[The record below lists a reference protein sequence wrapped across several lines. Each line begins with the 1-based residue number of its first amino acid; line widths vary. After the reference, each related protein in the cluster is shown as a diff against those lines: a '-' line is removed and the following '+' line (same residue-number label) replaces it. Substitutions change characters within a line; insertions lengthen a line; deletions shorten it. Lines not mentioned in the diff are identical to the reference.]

1 MPMLCNSKH
10 VFPGSN
16 TPSGF
21 YSYYDNI
28 ISQENA
34 NKIFI
39 IKGGPGTGKSSFMKK
54 IANHFADQKI
64 DVEYHHCSADPG
76 SLDAI
81 VIVPAGVAIID
92 GTFPH
97 VVDTQAPG
105 AIDEIINFSPYWNEK
120 EIRSNKSMIIQ
131 TNANRKSLF
140 SRSYCYLGAAK
151 QVYDAY
157 AKSQS
162 SALNHKSFYNM
173 EQSILENIFEAY
185 MSSNPNVI
193 HHSGHSRHL
202 FGSAI
207 TPDGFIDHLHTIIGK
222 TKRVYTIK
230 DAPGASASNLMNLIV
245 AKSIG
250 LGLDIEC
257 FHSPISYENI
267 EDIIIPKL
275 DIAITVSND
284 YHKAKIVPTHVFD
297 LKGCFIAN
305 NLAEIAP
312 DLTCDKALMDQLF
325 NRGIATLLQAKEQHN
340 ILESYYIPHVRFD
353 DMNPIIESVISQ
365 IESFLQ

>member
-1 MPMLCNSKH
+1 MPLLCNNKH

-21 YSYYDNI
+21 HSYYNNI

-54 IANHFADQKI
+54 IANHFSDQKI
-64 DVEYHHCSADPG
+64 DVEYHHCSADPN

-97 VVDTQAPG
+97 AIDPQTPG
-105 AIDEIINFSPYWNEK
+105 AIDEIINFSSFWNEK
-120 EIRSNKSMIIQ
+120 EIRSNKQMIMQ
-131 TNANRKSLF
+131 TNAKRKSLF
-140 SRSYCYLGAAK
+140 AKSYHYLSAAK
-151 QVYDAY
+151 DVYTAY
-157 AKSQS
+157 ANTQNST
-162 SALNHKSFYNM
+162 LNHNAFHKM
-173 EQSILENIFEAY
+173 EQSILRDIFQDHKSLDSE
-185 MSSNPNVI
+185 STGNLGI
-193 HHSGHSRHL
+193 SRHL

-207 TPDGFIDHLHTIIGK
+207 TPDGFVDHLHTIIGK
-222 TKRVYTIK
+222 TKHVYTIK
-230 DAPGASASNLMNLIV
+230 DAPGASASNLMNLIM
-245 AKSIG
+245 AKSIN

-257 FHSPISYENI
+257 FHSPISHEII
-267 EDIIIPKL
+267 EDIIIPTL

-297 LKGCFIAN
+297 LKGSFIVSR
-305 NLAEIAP
+305 
-312 DLTCDKALMDQLF
+312 LTELEPELTWDKELIDSLF
-325 NRGIATLLQAKEQHN
+325 NRGIATLMQAKEQHN

-353 DMNPIIESVISQ
+353 DMNPLIQSVISQ
-365 IESFLQ
+365 IESFLP